1 MEDGIVG
8 EKNDHSSILCFLRLY
23 CRCDGRVKHSSGLD
37 KIAMQLNGWW

>member
-23 CRCDGRVKHSSGLD
+23 YRCDERVKDNNGLD
-37 KIAMQLNGWW
+37 KMEM